1 MKKWS
6 LAHETDGL
14 PQEVVRQISLLKQ
27 LGPHANVVRLID
39 QFHLANHANQLS
51 APVVWLCFESCQ
63 SDLKDYMKA
72 QKYQLSAA
80 TVQSLAHQMLTGVAW
95 CHAHRVLHRDLQPRN
110 LLVDARRGQLK
121 LGDFD
126 LARAVEAAPGRAY
139 TLPVVTIWYRAPEL
153 LLGDSRYT
161 GAIDVWSVGCVLAEM
176 TNGHPLFPS
185 VSEIDALFQIFHRLG
200 TPDEAA

>member
-63 SDLKDYMKA
+63 SNLKDYMVRGHPR
-72 QKYQLSAA
+72 Q
-80 TVQSLAHQMLTGVAW
+80 T
-95 CHAHRVLHRDLQPRN
+95 RVRQ
-110 LLVDARRGQLK
+110 G
-121 LGDFD
+121 
-126 LARAVEAAPGRAY
+126 ARAVREASRQ
-139 TLPVVTIWYRAPEL
+139 RH
-153 LLGDSRYT
+153 LG
-161 GAIDVWSVGCVLAEM
+161 GAAA
-176 TNGHPLFPS
+176 TPPLGITWERRP
-185 VSEIDALFQIFHRLG
+185 AL
-200 TPDEAA
+200 